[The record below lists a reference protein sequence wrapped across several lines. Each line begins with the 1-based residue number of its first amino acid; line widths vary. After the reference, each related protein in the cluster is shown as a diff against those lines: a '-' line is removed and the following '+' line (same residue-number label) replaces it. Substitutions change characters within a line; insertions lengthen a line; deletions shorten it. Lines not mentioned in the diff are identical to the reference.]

1 MNEQKISQ
9 EKESCIGSVRF
20 YKHFILTCITMA
32 VIIPVYISVLPGF
45 QVHFLHTSNT
55 FLQNE
60 NEQLQSALKNILSH

>member
-1 MNEQKISQ
+1 
-9 EKESCIGSVRF
+9 
-20 YKHFILTCITMA
+20 MA
-32 VIIPVYISVLPGF
+32 VIIPVCISVLPGF